1 MAYPAT
7 RILFLLQLNIVYLP
21 FKGAPVPT
29 TNVPFTRLLWIQI
42 LLHLWSKFGN
52 NSFMGCEYVV
62 TYLLMNIILQIVLI
76 IIMIIDNIHIVH
88 PFILLK

>member
-42 LLHLWSKFGN
+42 LHLWSKFGN

-62 TYLLMNIILQIVLI
+62 TYLLKNIILQIVLI
-76 IIMIIDNIHIVH
+76 IIMIIDNIRIVH
-88 PFILLK
+88 PFILLE

>member
-21 FKGAPVPT
+21 FKGAPFPT

-42 LLHLWSKFGN
+42 LHPWSKFGY
-52 NSFMGCEYVV
+52 NSFMGWEYAVA
-62 TYLLMNIILQIVLI
+62 YLLMSIILQIALI

-88 PFILLK
+88 PFILLE